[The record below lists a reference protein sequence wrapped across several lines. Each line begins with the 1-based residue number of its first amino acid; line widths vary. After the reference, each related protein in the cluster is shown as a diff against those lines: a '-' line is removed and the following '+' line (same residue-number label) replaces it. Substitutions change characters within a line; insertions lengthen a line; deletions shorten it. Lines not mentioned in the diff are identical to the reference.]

1 MNKTFDEQLQE
12 LLIDAGRHR
21 NEAIER
27 ACEQASVTGDR
38 GVLVVQLPSEQGL
51 DVVGES
57 WLIGPNRS
65 VPAGHIIYCHPLS
78 QEDVDRLMEEYPV

>member
-1 MNKTFDEQLQE
+1 MNKAFEQFQE
-12 LLIDAGRHR
+12 LLVKVVRER

-27 ACEQASVTGDR
+27 ACEQASATGDR
-38 GVLVVQLPSEQGL
+38 GVLVIQLPSEQGL

-78 QEDVDRLMEEYPV
+78 QEDVNRLLEEYPV